1 MTALKEEFFKS
12 RRKHTFLIVAAFA
25 AIELFW
31 LLWSFK
37 SGQKIENGWFD
48 ILYNIPVLDAV
59 ICHVLAAVTAGQNA
73 DLEHRGDT
81 CKLLY
86 TMQNK
91 SSLYNAKAVFGL
103 LAMVLFFILQTAV
116 ILLIGQ
122 LYEFNGPVPSDK
134 ILTTTCI
141 GFLVTLAVYMLQ
153 LNLSMEIKNQFVPF
167 AVGIVGSFSGMFL
180 LFLPSEPFRKLII
193 WGSYGALSLVIMDW
207 DAASRTADFYWR
219 EPDMPGIAAV
229 LVWLVALY
237 IIGRIAAERRD
248 V

>member
-1 MTALKEEFFKS
+1 M
-12 RRKHTFLIVAAFA
+12 
-25 AIELFW
+25 
-31 LLWSFK
+31 
-37 SGQKIENGWFD
+37 
-48 ILYNIPVLDAV
+48 
-59 ICHVLAAVTAGQNA
+59 
-73 DLEHRGDT
+73 
-81 CKLLY
+81 
-86 TMQNK
+86 
-91 SSLYNAKAVFGL
+91 
-103 LAMVLFFILQTAV
+103 
-116 ILLIGQ
+116 LIGQ